1 MTRKQLIEA
10 MQAKNTQVQ
19 TILAK
24 GDELTADDVAEAKKL
39 NGEIKEH
46 RSALEALNAANDL
59 STDVKSHDEFLN
71 KGQGFHHGNGGTS
84 GGSSKNVL
92 GTTPAGT
99 TWMSRNADG
108 SINVESIGK
117 GLYGEKKYAAMM
129 EPDYKEAYALYIMKG
144 ERGMSAAQVKTLQE
158 GYDDEGGY
166 FAPPDYTM
174 SLIQRKPTPTSLNPN
189 VFKWQ
194 TRSDSKIFPKIPY
207 AGASDDP
214 NATLYSTGVRVNY
227 PGETPS
233 ADIADVVEPG
243 FGEFRVDVH
252 TAMMS
257 ISLTRNMLDD
267 SPTSV
272 MDFIGQKFQET
283 DSLELDN
290 RILNGTGVGQ
300 AAGVLLNPSAS
311 AVDPNFI
318 QYINSGN
325 ANALTEDGLT
335 ALIYALAPQY
345 LANAKFAM
353 GWSSA
358 GQAIEKLK
366 DSNGRKLWSDG
377 VSDSGLSVS
386 ILERRLKGF
395 LVAYTEFS
403 QAVAANSFPIVFGDW
418 LGYYLV
424 ERLGLSLQVLHETRA
439 KRNQVEVVARRRFG
453 GGVAEPY
460 RFKAQRVHV

>member
-1 MTRKQLIEA
+1 VNRKQLIEA
-10 MQAKNTQVQ
+10 MQAKNAQVQ

-24 GDELTADDVAEAKKL
+24 GEELTGDDVLEAKKL
-39 NGEIKEH
+39 NAEIKEH
-46 RSALEALNAANDL
+46 RAALEALSAATELGADA
-59 STDVKSHDEFLN
+59 KSADAFLN
-71 KGQGFHHGNGGTS
+71 EGKGFNHGNGTP

-92 GTTPAGT
+92 GNTPAGT

-129 EPDYKEAYALYIMKG
+129 EDDYKAVYAKYIMKG
-144 ERGMSAAQVKTLQE
+144 DRALSSAELKTLQE

-214 NATLYSTGVRVNY
+214 NAVLYSTGVRVTY
-227 PGETPS
+227 PGEIPA
-233 ADIADVVEPG
+233 ADIADVVEPA

-252 TAMMS
+252 TAMMC

-267 SPTSV
+267 SPQSV

-290 RILNGTGVGQ
+290 RILNGTGTGQ
-300 AAGVLLNPSAS
+300 AAGVLLNPVAG

-318 QYINSGN
+318 QFIKSGN
-325 ANALTEDGLT
+325 ASAVTDDGIT
-335 ALIYALAPQY
+335 SLIYALAPQY

-366 DSNGRKLWSDG
+366 DSEGRKLWSN
-377 VSDSGLSVS
+377 GLQDNGLQTA

-395 LVAYTEFS
+395 MVAYTEFS

-460 RFKAQRVHV
+460 RFKAQKIAA